1 MAVTMNVPS
10 LLSAV
15 NRTLSPSFRPSS
27 SFGSAA
33 VKTIVIAGMSMWHWN
48 TRLFGARQSTGG
60 RPSVSLNPWLAS
72 IAGRALQ
79 AARRPMVREGA
90 REAAPMAIGIA
101 AWGLVAGVAM
111 AKSGIGVP
119 LAILMAVIVYAGSAQ
134 IAALPLIAADAPMWV
149 VWATAACVSLR
160 FMAFSFHY
168 RPYFAH
174 LPRPRRIVLSYF
186 MGDSN
191 FALFVRRFDRPR
203 DGQAHVDYFLGSALT
218 TYVVWQVSIITG
230 IVAGHAIPAEW
241 GIGFAG
247 TMALLALTCT
257 QLRSASTSVAAVVAA
272 CAAVAAY
279 GLPLRLN
286 IVVAISAAV
295 AVGAMARHARPAA
308 GGGTT

>member
-1 MAVTMNVPS
+1 MGVES
-10 LLSAV
+10 LSLRSRIA
-15 NRTLSPSFRPSS
+15 P
-27 SFGSAA
+27 
-33 VKTIVIAGMSMWHWN
+33 IVA
-48 TRLFGARQSTGG
+48 
-60 RPSVSLNPWLAS
+60 
-72 IAGRALQ
+72 RAL
-79 AARRPMVREGA
+79 ALTRRPMVREGA
-90 REAAPMAIGIA
+90 RDAAPMAIGIA

-111 AKSGIGVP
+111 AKSGMGVP
-119 LAILMAVIVYAGSAQ
+119 LAILMAVTVYAGSAQ

-160 FMAFSFHY
+160 FVAFSFHY
-168 RPYFAH
+168 RPFFAH
-174 LPRPRRIVLSYF
+174 LPRRRRILLSYF

-191 FALFVRRFDRPR
+191 FALFIRRFQAPVP
-203 DGQAHVDYFLGSALT
+203 GQAHVDYFLGSALS

-230 IVAGHAIPAEW
+230 IVAGHVIPAEW

-257 QLRSASTSVAAVVAA
+257 QLRSPSTSLAAVVAA

-295 AVGAMARHARPAA
+295 ALVALARHARAA
-308 GGGTT
+308 VMGKP